1 MCSKMFLVKNGVRQ
15 GGIIS
20 PILFCVY
27 IDGMLQ
33 RVYESGV
40 GWYIGKV
47 FVGALAYADDVV
59 LLAPTHSAMRRMLR
73 ACEDFA
79 KDFCVIFNFTKS
91 MCMLVF
97 KSSLWRDALE
107 TVINSRKLSDAQ
119 ANPSTQR
126 KRYLS
131 PI

>member
-40 GWYIGKV
+40 GWYIGNV
-47 FVGALAYADDVV
+47 FVGALAYADDVI
-59 LLAPTHSAMRRMLR
+59 LLAPTHSAMR
-73 ACEDFA
+73 AGC
-79 KDFCVIFNFTKS
+79 
-91 MCMLVF
+91 
-97 KSSLWRDALE
+97 
-107 TVINSRKLSDAQ
+107 
-119 ANPSTQR
+119 
-126 KRYLS
+126 
-131 PI
+131 